1 MVLWGRVG
9 RVISVV
15 NGYVCTNCAD
25 AAKARRGEDPH
36 PDPAKEALDGAKADK
51 AAGPD
56 KALRI
61 GDPAVVL
68 GGALSSVK
76 EAHETAAAANASQA
90 AVSRHASA
98 QRVDFF
104 A

>member
-1 MVLWGRVG
+1 MVAWGRVG

-36 PDPAKEALDGAKADK
+36 PSPAKEALDAAKADR

-56 KALRI
+56 KASRI

-68 GGALSSVK
+68 GGALFSVK
-76 EAHETAAAANASQA
+76 EARETAVADGVPQAAASP
-90 AVSRHASA
+90 HASA